1 MLKYPVPRWYQ
12 ELSIPQLKRIC
23 ALGKIIKCDHE
34 ETVTGRTQKVL
45 REIGITSTFV
55 KISSKELKKMQK
67 LSGLDPARFLCEI
80 YQKITGNYFEEEGYK
95 KFYDCNERIVLSAIA
110 FLKFP
115 ETIGELHQRIP
126 MGVTIKPPKKPAEP
140 QQTKKKVRKSNQSPY
155 LAEVV
160 QQLNQKSQRNILQKW
175 REKVKSIVKPTAILP
190 ITDDRDN
197 HVKSLSETN
206 KSRAIHSSQESK
218 KEQQKPETFTEN
230 INDERKKMKELYEK
244 IEEYFREDDSID
256 CVSEVGLFMENRPKK
271 FYPPGRENLSR
282 NWQSWLYDR
291 DLEFEELAKKADCLL
306 DDVRE
311 ITKLIFNPN
320 ACDKCCACREFRK
333 SNFKKQTTNVS
344 HLMIDSLIFDVDDD
358 AVEKQFV
365 IGSLI
370 SHSPM
375 PNQSDLSLNN
385 FQIIP
390 SEEKIIKKK
399 IISNIIIDEKG
410 VTKYFISGIIKNI
423 HHIPEKI
430 RHLPVPI
437 KNVPPCN
444 CKKNVEIKDVNEL
457 GIPCTINDKCV
468 AKNYGSNEFDGCK
481 KCHDENLSNNIYRN
495 FEKACE
501 ERENRKKQLE
511 IPIDHTT
518 NTQRSFHDEEA
529 RVAIEPEP
537 EKCTK
542 CFDTLGKCQINPLK
556 NILNQINNEKLLN
569 VPKQSKMSEIKE
581 YRDNIKFN
589 VGGIVQNN
597 DDDIIR
603 GCILSGITLQTPI
616 TITPVSSSKSDLS
629 YTPSSSHHYWSI
641 MDFTSQPKAIES
653 SKSNYRYSSN
663 TDRMKENSY
672 EPVPKAIDKLFDKAQ
687 QLDVLKK
694 SFDDQIIEETGRE
707 PGILQKEIANNDN
720 EGIKSGML
728 MGREK
733 GGGDVK
739 NDVKKNEKLRKE
751 KFNLP
756 NLMKIALKEMADEG
770 FLLAKLPDCHK
781 IPQLQAWVMFREG
794 FVMNQEQ
801 KNALLEKTQ
810 HLWNNAESRNFV
822 EVIPP
827 SMQILGKKKGSLT
840 HADICRIEKEL
851 KLKTKIFHSNVRKV
865 RVVGARAMWNLM
877 DYQMF
882 PSLAFK
888 QAYFIY
894 QASKESDGHVERPYG
909 FSRLSEH

>member
-12 ELSIPQLKRIC
+12 ELSIPQLKRIY

-55 KISSKELKKMQK
+55 KISSKEIKKMQK
-67 LSGLDPARFLCEI
+67 LSKLDPARFLCEI

-140 QQTKKKVRKSNQSPY
+140 QQKVRKSNKSPY
-155 LAEVV
+155 LAEIV
-160 QQLNQKSQRNILQKW
+160 QQLNWRSHRKIIQKW
-175 REKVKSIVKPTAILP
+175 REKVKSIVKPTVILP
-190 ITDDRDN
+190 ITDDHDTL
-197 HVKSLSETN
+197 VKPLSETN
-206 KSRAIHSSQESK
+206 ESRVIHPSQKTK
-218 KEQQKPETFTEN
+218 KQKRKPEKLPEN
-230 INDERKKMKELYEK
+230 ISSEKNVNSEKRKMKESHEK
-244 IEEYFREDDSID
+244 IEEYIPENNSID
-256 CVSEVGLFMENRPKK
+256 YVSEVDLFMANRPKK
-271 FYPPGRENLSR
+271 FYPPGRESLSR
-282 NWQSWLYDR
+282 NWQSWIHDR
-291 DLEFEELAKKADCLL
+291 NSEFEELAKKADCLL

-311 ITKLIFNPN
+311 ITKLIINPN

-333 SNFKKQTTNVS
+333 TKLKKQTTNVS
-344 HLMIDSLIFDVDDD
+344 HLMIDSIIFDVDDD
-358 AVEKQFV
+358 GDEKKFL

-375 PNQSDLSLNN
+375 SNRSELSLNS

-390 SEEKIIKKK
+390 SEDKIIKKK
-399 IISNIIIDEKG
+399 IISNIITDEKG

-437 KNVPPCN
+437 KNVPPCD
-444 CKKNVEIKDVNEL
+444 CKKDAEIEDVNKSE
-457 GIPCTINDKCV
+457 IPHTINDTHI
-468 AKNYGSNEFDGCK
+468 AKNCRSNEFAGCK
-481 KCHDENLSNNIYRN
+481 KCHDENLSNKIYRD

-501 ERENRKKQLE
+501 ERKNKKKQLE
-511 IPIDHTT
+511 IPINHTIYK
-518 NTQRSFHDEEA
+518 QRSFHDEEA
-529 RVAIEPEP
+529 KVAVEPEL

-556 NILNQINNEKLLN
+556 NILNQINNEKLIN
-569 VPKQSKMSEIKE
+569 IPKVSKRSELKE

-589 VGGIVQNN
+589 VGGIVQNS
-597 DDDIIR
+597 DDDIIN
-603 GCILSGITLQTPI
+603 GCIMSGITLHTPI
-616 TITPVSSSKSDLS
+616 TITPVSSSKSELS
-629 YTPSSSHHYWSI
+629 YAPSRHHWSI
-641 MDFTSQPKAIES
+641 TDFTPQPETIKS
-653 SKSNYRYSSN
+653 SKPNSRYLN
-663 TDRMKENSY
+663 KTDRMKENSY
-672 EPVPKAIDKLFDKAQ
+672 DSVPKVIDKSFEKVQ
-687 QLDVLKK
+687 QIDPLEK
-694 SFDDQIIEETGRE
+694 SFDDQIVEKI
-707 PGILQKEIANNDN
+707 IKKIADDDDN
-720 EGIKSGML
+720 EGIKAKMS

-733 GGGDVK
+733 GGGDVNNGVK
-739 NDVKKNEKLRKE
+739 NKEKSRKE
-751 KFNLP
+751 KLNLP
-756 NLMKIALKEMADEG
+756 HLMKIALKEMADEG

-794 FVMNQEQ
+794 FVMSRDK
-801 KNALLEKTQ
+801 KNELLEKTQ
-810 HLWNNAESRNFV
+810 HLWDKVESRNFG

-827 SMQILGKKKGSLT
+827 SMKILEKKKGSLT
-840 HADICRIEKEL
+840 HTDIHRIEKKL
-851 KLKTKIFHSNVRKV
+851 KLKTKMFHSNVRKV

-888 QAYFIY
+888 QAYFVY

-909 FSRLSEH
+909 FSRLSQN